1 MKKIFLTARDI
12 DEHADRGVKELPVDD
27 QVVLTDMAREQA
39 RARGVKLV
47 RSQNAAAQIEACH
60 TIKSDDSDLYQKI
73 KAGVIANLGGAAP
86 ENLDAIIAKIL
97 NDLS

>member
-47 RSQNAAAQIEACH
+47 RSQNAAAQIE
-60 TIKSDDSDLYQKI
+60 
-73 KAGVIANLGGAAP
+73 V
-86 ENLDAIIAKIL
+86 
-97 NDLS
+97 